1 MRPVNIF
8 RVSRIHDEG
17 LFNISVK
24 HEAEDHD
31 NHRIK
36 IHEIDSL
43 RILVDALTDSGVS
56 ISELDGFY
64 LGFIIPQIGK
74 EFDLLKVTGRNC
86 LNIELKS
93 QDVTEE
99 NILAQLRKN
108 HHYLTLL
115 GKSSQIRLPA
125 IGFPARVTWCEP
137 N

>member
-93 QDVTEE
+93 VSVPEE
-99 NILAQLRKN
+99 QILEQLLKN
-108 HHYLTLL
+108 RH
-115 GKSSQIRLPA
+115 P
-125 IGFPARVTWCEP
+125 V
-137 N
+137 